1 MVKLRVKYLLDFGK
15 KFFKGAVSFFRKYSD
30 DILKVF
36 GAGAFVALVVKLI
49 KDFMNENEQAT
60 GDLQP
65 LLEKLEKSKAGDLD
79 MSIDEE
85 TYAELDKICAKYPKF
100 ESRLRGL
107 LEKKMDEIIEEKHEE
122 SEEMETVSLAV
133 IPFTKEYMK
142 ADDEKVDR
150 IKKDLAVGI
159 FGVRS
164 TYADEDG
171 DEYSILTWLDPSNEV
186 FDDDPANRNSLIA
199 VQNFLKK
206 YTDFEDESV
215 GCDENDYP
223 LEDDMNDS
231 GILIGDSGV
240 TINFANPYTE
250 VTDELRKDLE
260 DLRKALGILVAEN
273 PDEKNVADKYFREY
287 FLDC

>member
-186 FDDDPANRNSLIA
+186 FYDDPANRNSLIA